1 MAELKID
8 HRRAMVLTAA
18 LATFMT
24 YGYKRTTMD
33 DIAKAAGLSRPAL
46 YLLYRNK
53 ADVFGAC
60 LEIKMEEMR
69 EKVAGCFNGRG
80 SVSREVEAA
89 LVEGIL
95 RPHEEI
101 AGTPHGAELFDVKHE
116 FAGDLFL
123 AWMSAVEEEIA
134 SGLLAAAKAGR
145 IGAAAGDVSLQE
157 IASIL
162 LDAVE
167 GMKMRTPGI
176 DVLSRKLPVLVR
188 MLIAPL
194 ET

>member
-1 MAELKID
+1 MDELKTD
-8 HRRAMVLTAA
+8 HKRATVLAAA
-18 LATFMT
+18 LATFMA

-33 DIAKAAGLSRPAL
+33 DIARAAGLSRPAL

-53 ADVFGAC
+53 ADVFRAC
-60 LEIKMEEMR
+60 VEVKMEEMR
-69 EKVAGCFNGRG
+69 VKVAGCFDGRG
-80 SVSREVEAA
+80 SLSGQVEAA
-89 LVEGIL
+89 LIEGIL

-101 AGTPHGAELFDVKHE
+101 AGTPHGAELFDVNHE
-116 FAGDLFL
+116 FSGDLFL
-123 AWMSAVEEEIA
+123 AWMTTIETEIA
-134 SGLLAAAKAGR
+134 TGLLAAAEAGQ
-145 IGAAAGDVSLQE
+145 IGTASGHVSLQE

-176 DVLSRKLPVLVR
+176 DVLSRKLPVLVH